1 MQSNST
7 LAICLERSSK
17 KRYLNIANA
26 CATRTSMRLDAL
38 VSLGAAELQDVAT
51 DAVMKHLAEAILR
64 SRGRRK
70 LYPAARSA
78 LCWFVERA

>member
-1 MQSNST
+1 
-7 LAICLERSSK
+7 
-17 KRYLNIANA
+17 
-26 CATRTSMRLDAL
+26 MRLDAL